1 MKLRM
6 RSFES
11 KETLKIEVPSSCTLS
26 QLKQNLV
33 QALPNSPSPDSI
45 QLSLNRKDE
54 LKSVGED
61 PLHYLGIAAGD
72 LIYFSLEQPAASSTA
87 AMTSNSQSILPQVTR
102 NSQSTL
108 PQVTVST
115 SLNSE
120 NTLLGALNSNSD
132 IFVMDRQKGESSDRV
147 SQMEDTMEKMEAYDE
162 DNNENSYETDGLS
175 AYEVVENCFSVPGFL
190 RKFFMEELGEDT
202 GKDHKLIITAVHA
215 VMLETG
221 FLSFDKNAD
230 MVVNGLHFSNEWPPS
245 LFRLSLYYTLQ
256 ECLGCAHGEEAV
268 KSVVLKFQS
277 MGKFVNVYGTLEN
290 ISGKKVTYRVQLDED
305 QLVPF
310 LNVVWANC
318 GVADNING
326 KNGGGLLSSTSP
338 EKEVFNFWRNVKDNL
353 ALPLLIDL
361 CEEFGLPLPPC
372 FTRLPTDLKLKIL
385 EYLSGV
391 DIAKTSCVCSEL
403 RYLGSSDD
411 LWKMKFVEEF
421 GDGRKE
427 AQGSWK
433 RMFAKDWGRMRKR
446 RKANGG
452 RRCPSWP
459 AWRRY
464 NNPFLF
470 PRVPRITEG
479 DFYTSD
485 PWKMDRDFR
494 GFGRIS
500 GPPRIFSP
508 DCNL

>member
-61 PLHYLGIAAGD
+61 SLRYLGIAAGD
-72 LIYFSLEQPAASSTA
+72 LIYFSLEQPAASSTT
-87 AMTSNSQSILPQVTR
+87 AMSSNSKNTLSQVT
-102 NSQSTL
+102 S
-108 PQVTVST
+108 ST

-120 NTLLGALNSNSD
+120 NTLIGDLNSNSD
-132 IFVMDRQKGESSDRV
+132 IFGTDRQKGESLDRV
-147 SQMEDTMEKMEAYDE
+147 SQVKDTMEKMEAYDE
-162 DNNENSYETDGLS
+162 DNNENIYETDELS
-175 AYEVVENCFSVPGFL
+175 AYEVVEKCFSVPVFL
-190 RKFFMEELGEDT
+190 RKFFVEGLGEDT
-202 GKDHKLIITAVHA
+202 GKDHKLIVLAVHA

-221 FLSFDKNAD
+221 FVSFDKNTD
-230 MVVNGLHFSNEWPPS
+230 MVINGFHFSNEWPPS

-256 ECLGCAHGEEAV
+256 ECLRCARGEESV

-277 MGKFVNVYGTLEN
+277 LGKFINIYGTLEN
-290 ISGKKVTYRVQLDED
+290 RLGKKVTYRVQLDED

-318 GVADNING
+318 GVADNITG
-326 KNGGGLLSSTSP
+326 QNGGGLLSSTSP

-361 CEEFGLPLPPC
+361 CEEFGLQLPPC
-372 FTRLPTDLKLKIL
+372 FMRLPTDLKLKIL
-385 EYLSGV
+385 EYLAGV
-391 DIAKTSCVCSEL
+391 DVAKTSCVCSEL

-433 RMFAKDWGRMRKR
+433 MEFAKDWGRMRKR
-446 RKANGG
+446 YYQKGVGKWNIWKANGG

-464 NNPFLF
+464 KNPFLF
-470 PRVPRITEG
+470 PRPRIIG
-479 DFYTSD
+479 GGLYTSD
-485 PWKMDRDFR
+485 PWDEDHDFR
-494 GFGRIS
+494 GFGIIS
-500 GPPRIFSP
+500 RPPRIFSP